1 MALGLGQAPPGNGF
15 GIGLTTKDDQ
25 ALDSGV
31 GKPGVGSEWKL
42 HGDVSWNA
50 SWTSYFLWT
59 LKPAWSTR
67 VFRAPS
73 FRFFG
78 GSQKVQTLPYFG
90 EGEDTSPNAAVNYA
104 LQRTAFGGMADATLK
119 QKPLGFTTVLHLQAA
134 GNWYS
139 LWDGP
144 APGLRTLPASAALFA
159 APSYFQQALGADFAN
174 PTYNTGPALQHSDTI
189 HGWLMN
195 RIASAGPYSFRQWNA
210 SIVHTIQVEC
220 VLCPSLELHG
230 GLTETIANAGE
241 GVPFFLEPTVGGSDI
256 NNDLTIPG
264 YADYRFRAPN
274 TEYAYAL
281 VREPLIV
288 KGETWPVDF
297 VVRAD
302 SGKAALT
309 RGDLALNHLRHSFA
323 AGLDIRVGDKVALY
337 LLFAWGPEGTHYP
350 IVKVNPDLFGQGV
363 TSFW

>member
-1 MALGLGQAPPGNGF
+1 MAECDERSWLAALSLVNSGIEADDGSNETSVAINMSDKWYLGHLHLAGLGQAPPGNGF

-67 VFRAPS
+67 VFRAPA

-139 LWDGP
+139 LSLITIWLIRG
-144 APGLRTLPASAALFA
+144 T
-159 APSYFQQALGADFAN
+159 PS
-174 PTYNTGPALQHSDTI
+174 
-189 HGWLMN
+189 
-195 RIASAGPYSFRQWNA
+195 
-210 SIVHTIQVEC
+210 
-220 VLCPSLELHG
+220 G
-230 GLTETIANAGE
+230 G
-241 GVPFFLEPTVGGSDI
+241 V
-256 NNDLTIPG
+256 
-264 YADYRFRAPN
+264 
-274 TEYAYAL
+274 
-281 VREPLIV
+281 
-288 KGETWPVDF
+288 
-297 VVRAD
+297 
-302 SGKAALT
+302 
-309 RGDLALNHLRHSFA
+309 
-323 AGLDIRVGDKVALY
+323 
-337 LLFAWGPEGTHYP
+337 
-350 IVKVNPDLFGQGV
+350 
-363 TSFW
+363 